1 MPAVVGG
8 AAMMLMTTDD
18 GRADVNTEKSQ
29 ERKSALQEYF
39 GLLDSATRDPQNRD
53 IWLLRAWGVMHYI
66 QGGAGHCQHCQQ
78 AVRLAIPITA
88 ERLTGET
95 LQYSCLCPT
104 CTFLELKQSKRI
116 IMQVGDARV
125 EYPHEDSLS

>member
-1 MPAVVGG
+1 
-8 AAMMLMTTDD
+8 MTTQEPEN
-18 GRADVNTEKSQ
+18 VTQPEKPYDSPEKKQ
-29 ERKSALQEYF
+29 ERSSALQEYF
-39 GLLDSATRDPQNRD
+39 SLLDSATSDPQNRD

-66 QGGAGHCQHCQQ
+66 RGGAGECQHCRQP
-78 AVRLAIPITA
+78 VRLAIPFTA

-95 LQYSCLCPT
+95 LEYSCLCPT
-104 CTFLELKQSKRI
+104 CTFLELRQSQRI